1 MKKTLLASAIGAS
14 MMLAIGSNSAMA
26 MEEYDSSF
34 SLLATQFDNKTNS
47 SDDRTETFG
56 ARYTHSN
63 KMYEY
68 NGLIHDFSIQG
79 EAGSED
85 NVDVSHYEASFDVG
99 QRFEISETAFF
110 DMIAGGGYDHYEN
123 EVDDGATTK
132 FQTPYAKVGVG
143 IGNHI
148 NEYNTVRLEAG
159 VNYTIGGSMD
169 IDGDDTDIRNKANS
183 YVEATWANSSTGVPL
198 EFGAY
203 YKEVDMKLDVS
214 GSPSAID
221 ASQIGISA
229 GLRF

>member
-14 MMLAIGSNSAMA
+14 MMFAMASNSAMA

-34 SLLATQFDNKTNS
+34 SLIATQLDNKANS

-56 ARYTHSN
+56 ARYTHTN
-63 KMYEY
+63 KMHAY
-68 NGLIHDFSIQG
+68 NGLLHDFSIQG
-79 EAGSED
+79 DVGSEENTD
-85 NVDVSHYEASFDVG
+85 ISHYEASFDFG
-99 QRFEISETAFF
+99 QRYELSETAFF
-110 DMIAGGGYDHYEN
+110 DMIAGGGYEHLEA

-132 FQTPYAKVGVG
+132 YQTPYAKVGLGV
-143 IGNHI
+143 GNHI

-169 IDGDDTDIRNKANS
+169 VDGDDTDIRNKANS

-198 EFGAY
+198 EFSAF
-203 YKEVDMKLDVS
+203 YKEYDMKLDVS
-214 GSPSAID
+214 GTPSALD
-221 ASQIGISA
+221 ASQVGISA